1 MKRLFGLLPALF
13 LAAPAPA
20 ETEPHPY
27 VIRGSCRLVVD
38 GQTYVD
44 IREGCLIWM
53 AGDGTGTFWINTDRE
68 NYLGD
73 YFAEIMPFGD
83 GTASGHWNGEP
94 GATHAQSRLG
104 EDFRLG
110 RGGCW
115 EGARAT
121 ACAAR

>member
-53 AGDGTGTFWINTDRE
+53 AGDGT
-68 NYLGD
+68 
-73 YFAEIMPFGD
+73 
-83 GTASGHWNGEP
+83 ASGHWNGEP

-121 ACAAR
+121 VCAAR